1 MEQIDV
7 LKFEEDLKKGRLKRM
22 MHDRS
27 SITAAIIGVAQ
38 IPTMFINDI
47 HFFRAMA
54 CFVAGIEIATL
65 KRHWKRQEI
74 IENAQTIDMLRST
87 TTYNELKSEY
97 EQYVKDVA
105 ELIRYVGLKSAKEV
119 VMYLQGLMEL
129 GYFSKGMKHQYQ
141 LFKHENDYLVEVSG
155 AKVLTGTS
163 VCRHMA
169 AFFVDVVSQLGYTAA
184 NQSATPED
192 ENPVRRIQKKGVIID
207 HAVATIVED
216 GQRFLFDPT
225 CGFYAG
231 LPQDFDFTDIESIH
245 VSQYV
250 TPNRKKYL
258 IMCPDLS
265 ILNYQRPIQCGIVN
279 QTKLMTITPGE
290 VEYIRDKIQK
300 VLNGNM
306 RNQFEFHVTHEKQR
320 RQIEQLYQELMP
332 YSQEPIKEYKVRK

>member
-7 LKFEEDLKKGRLKRM
+7 IKFEEDLKKGRLKRM
-22 MHDRS
+22 MHDKS
-27 SITAAIIGVAQ
+27 SITAAIIGAAQ

-47 HFFRAMA
+47 HFFRALA

-65 KRHWKRQEI
+65 KRHWKRQENL
-74 IENAQTIDMLRST
+74 EKEQTINMLRTT
-87 TTYNELKSEY
+87 TTYDELKKEY

-119 VMYLQGLMEL
+119 VMYLQALMEL
-129 GYFSKGMKHQYQ
+129 GYFAKNMKHEYQ
-141 LFKHENDYLVEVSG
+141 LFKHERDYLIEVSG
-155 AKVLTGTS
+155 AKVLTGKS

-169 AFFVDVVSQLGYTAA
+169 AFFVDVVNQIGYTAA
-184 NQSATPED
+184 NQSVTVDD

-207 HAVATIVED
+207 HAVASVVEN
-216 GQRFLFDPT
+216 GQKFLFDPT
-225 CGFYAG
+225 CGQFAG
-231 LPQDFDFTDIESIH
+231 LPQNFDFTDIESIH
-245 VSQYV
+245 VSQFAI
-250 TPNRKKYL
+250 PDRKKYL

-265 ILNYQRPIQCGIVN
+265 ILNYQRPLQCGIIN
-279 QTKLMTITPGE
+279 STKLMTITPGE
-290 VEYIRDKIQK
+290 VDYIRDKIQK

-320 RQIEQLYQELMP
+320 SQIEQLYQELMP